1 MMALH
6 FANAS
11 ETVNQS
17 ISSIIP
23 PADISFVKVDR
34 NVALGLKKKNYFKF
48 LFSDWCAW
56 KYRSRSIGNIW
67 NKFKLELYIRAI
79 ENYIFYLL
87 ETNRERNK
95 DIIERIEKFKK
106 CAYCIPYCN
115 RCFH

>member
-48 LFSDWCAW
+48 LFSD
-56 KYRSRSIGNIW
+56 
-67 NKFKLELYIRAI
+67 
-79 ENYIFYLL
+79 
-87 ETNRERNK
+87 
-95 DIIERIEKFKK
+95 
-106 CAYCIPYCN
+106 
-115 RCFH
+115 